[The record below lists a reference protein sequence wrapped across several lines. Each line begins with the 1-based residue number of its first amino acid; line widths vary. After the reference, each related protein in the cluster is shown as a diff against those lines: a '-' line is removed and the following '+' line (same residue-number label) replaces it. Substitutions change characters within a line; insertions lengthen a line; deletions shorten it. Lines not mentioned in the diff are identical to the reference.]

1 MNTSSVFEQ
10 KMTIRPF
17 VSPEWPAVWAIME
30 PVLRAGDTYSFA
42 ADISEEHARRSWI
55 DEPACTFVATDESGQ
70 TLGTYFLKAN
80 QPGQGKHVCNCG
92 YIVAE
97 SARGKG
103 IASAMCEH
111 SQQEAIKR
119 GFRAMQY
126 NLVVSTN
133 AGALRL
139 WQKLGFDIVG
149 TLPQAFLHPAQGYV
163 DAHILYKMLQ
173 S

>member
-1 MNTSSVFEQ
+1 
-10 KMTIRPF
+10 
-17 VSPEWPAVWAIME
+17 
-30 PVLRAGDTYSFA
+30 
-42 ADISEEHARRSWI
+42 
-55 DEPACTFVATDESGQ
+55 
-70 TLGTYFLKAN
+70 
-80 QPGQGKHVCNCG
+80 
-92 YIVAE
+92 
-97 SARGKG
+97 
-103 IASAMCEH
+103 
-111 SQQEAIKR
+111 
-119 GFRAMQY
+119 MQY